1 MVVGVMELSLA
12 LYDNESLKDKRSVV
26 KRVINRVRQTFN
38 VSAAE
43 VDDLDFSDRAAIG
56 IVAVGNDRRYI
67 MGMLDKIEGFVDR
80 MGLADILGAEKTLE
94 NY

>member
-26 KRVINRVRQTFN
+26 RRVVNRVRQTFN

-43 VDDLDFSDRAAIG
+43 VDDLDFSDRATIG

-80 MGLADILGAEKTLE
+80 MAIADILDAEKHLE

>member
-1 MVVGVMELSLA
+1 MEVSLA

-26 KRVINRVRQTFN
+26 KRVIHRTRNTFN

-43 VDDLDFSDRAAIG
+43 VDDLDFSDRATIG

-67 MGMLDKIEGFVDR
+67 QGLLDKVEGFIER
-80 MGLADILGAEKTLE
+80 LALADVLDANKTVE